1 MKRPRILIVD
11 DEIDMLEVCQD
22 ALQKLDVEVVT
33 ESKSVNAVRRLK
45 EELWDVLLA
54 DLKMPEMDG
63 ISLLKIAREVS
74 PETVVCILT
83 GYPTIETAVEA
94 VKLGA
99 FEYITKPFTPD
110 QLQIVVQRLLE
121 QKFLKEENLFLT
133 RQVEKRFKFD
143 NIIGNSPIM
152 LSIFDTIERVSP
164 TDSDVLIVGESGT
177 GKELV
182 ARSIHQHS
190 LRKDNRFVPVDCGAI
205 PESLLESELFGHER
219 GAFTGA
225 HSTSL
230 GLLEF
235 AHKGTLFLDEICEL
249 EPVLQAKLLRTL
261 QERQIRRV
269 GGKDVINVDI
279 RIIAATN
286 KEIETEVKEKRFR
299 EDLYYRINVVKIKV
313 PGLRERVKDIPLLV
327 DHFLKRYS
335 KELKKETYSVDNAAM
350 DILCRYQWTGNVRE
364 LQNILKRAVVLTK
377 SNVITTD
384 DLSEELLEKV
394 DVGQASRLS
403 SLYQEGFFQIREHHI
418 ANFEKKYFQSL
429 LTKYKGNIAD
439 ASVEA
444 NIPRWTFYR
453 LIKKHGLNQEDFKQ

>member
-22 ALQKLDVEVVT
+22 ALQKLNVEVVT
-33 ESKSVNAVRRLK
+33 ESKSANAVRRLK

-63 ISLLKIAREVS
+63 ISLLKVAREVS

-143 NIIGNSPIM
+143 NIIGNSPAM
-152 LSIFDTIERVSP
+152 LSIFDTIEKVSV

-190 LRKDNRFVPVDCGAI
+190 LRKDHRFVPIDCGAI

-249 EPVLQAKLLRTL
+249 HPVLQAKLLRTL

-286 KEIETEVKEKRFR
+286 KEIEAEVKEKRFR

-313 PGLRERVKDIPLLV
+313 PPLRERVEDIPLLV

-335 KELKKETYSVDNAAM
+335 KEWKKDSYNVDNAAL
-350 DILCRYQWTGNVRE
+350 DILCRYQWPGNVRE
-364 LQNILKRAVVLTK
+364 LQNVLKRSVVLTK
-377 SNVITTD
+377 NNLITPD
-384 DLSEELLEKV
+384 DLQDELIENV
-394 DVGQASRLS
+394 TESQTSTG
-403 SLYQEGFFQIREHHI
+403 QEGFFQSRTRHI

-429 LTKYKGNIAD
+429 LAKHKGNVTD
-439 ASVEA
+439 ASGEA

-453 LIKKHGLNQEDFKQ
+453 LIKKHGLSQEDFKQ

>member
-313 PGLRERVKDIPLLV
+313 PGLRERVEDIPLLV

-377 SNVITTD
+377 SNIITTD
-384 DLSEELLEKV
+384 DLTEELLEKV
-394 DVGQASRLS
+394 YAGQASRLS
-403 SLYQEGFFQIREHHI
+403 SLYQEGFFRIRERHI

>member
-22 ALQKLDVEVVT
+22 ALQKLNLEVVT
-33 ESKSVNAVRRLK
+33 ESKSVNAVKRLK

-63 ISLLKIAREVS
+63 ISLLKVAREVS

-110 QLQIVVQRLLE
+110 QLQIVIQRLLE

-152 LSIFDTIERVSP
+152 SSIFDTIERVSP

-182 ARSIHQHS
+182 ARSIHQRS
-190 LRKDNRFVPVDCGAI
+190 LRKDQRFVPVDCGAI

-225 HSTSL
+225 HTTSL

-235 AHKGTLFLDEICEL
+235 AHKGTLFLDEVCEL
-249 EPVLQAKLLRTL
+249 APVLQAKLLRTL

-286 KEIETEVKEKRFR
+286 KDIETEVREKRFR

-313 PGLRERVKDIPLLV
+313 PGLKERVEDISLLV

-335 KELKKETYSVDNAAM
+335 KEWKKEAYSVDNAAM
-350 DILCRYQWTGNVRE
+350 DILCRYYWPGNVRE
-364 LQNILKRAVVLTK
+364 LQNVLKRAVVLTK
-377 SNVITTD
+377 SNIITTD
-384 DLSEELLEKV
+384 DLPEELLEKV
-394 DVGQASRLS
+394 TEASSIVER
-403 SLYQEGFFQIREHHI
+403 EGFFQIRERHI

-429 LTKYKGNIAD
+429 LTKYKGNVAE

-453 LIKKHGLNQEDFKQ
+453 LIKKHGLNQEDFR